1 MTRLSLSKD
10 KIRILLL
17 EGIHPRAVETFHAAG
32 YSSVERLT
40 RALEGDEL
48 LARIAEAHVI
58 GVRSRTQLTE
68 PVLNAA
74 QRLFCVGCFCIGTN
88 QVDLDVARQRGVPV
102 FNAPYSN
109 TRSVAEL
116 VIGEIIMLFRR
127 VHERSVAAHAGVWA
141 KSAEGSREIRGKVL
155 GIVGYGHIGSQL
167 SVLAEAMGME
177 VRYFDI
183 LDKLSLG
190 NARPCGSLEE
200 LLSVSDVV
208 SLHVP
213 GTPQTVDMIRAPQI
227 RAMKR
232 GAYLINA
239 SRGNVVD
246 IDALAAALHEQHV
259 AGAAID
265 VYPVEPKSKEYEL
278 ITPLRGLHQV
288 IMTPHVGGSTQEAQ
302 QDIGVDVAHKLI
314 RYSDTGTTT
323 GAVNFPEV
331 SLPVQDGTTRF
342 LHVHRDEPGVLSQ
355 VNAVFSGRQLNVAG
369 QYLRTEGDV
378 GYVVVDVAGEVDDG
392 TAVRDDLRR
401 IEGTLRVRY
410 LY

>member
-1 MTRLSLSKD
+1 MTRLSLSRD
-10 KIRILLL
+10 KIHVLLL
-17 EGIHPRAVETFHAAG
+17 EGIHPRAVETFQAAG
-32 YSSVERLT
+32 YTRVERLK

-48 LARIAEAHVI
+48 RTRIAEAHVI
-58 GVRSRTQLTE
+58 GVRSRTQLTAE
-68 PVLNAA
+68 VLEAA
-74 QRLFCVGCFCIGTN
+74 QRLFCIGCFCIGTN
-88 QVDLDVARQRGVPV
+88 QVDLEVARQRGVVV

-183 LDKLSLG
+183 ADKLSLG
-190 NARPCGSLEE
+190 NARACGSLDE
-200 LLSVSDVV
+200 LLSISDVV

-213 GTPQTVDMIRAPQI
+213 GTPQTVEMIRAPQI
-227 RAMKR
+227 RAMKP

-246 IDALAAALHEQHV
+246 IDALAAALHEQHL
-259 AGAAID
+259 AGAAVD
-265 VYPVEPKSKEYEL
+265 VYPVEPKSKDHEL
-278 ITPLRGLHQV
+278 LTPLRGLHQV
-288 IMTPHVGGSTQEAQ
+288 IMTPHVGGSTLEAQ
-302 QDIGVDVAHKLI
+302 QDIGVDVASKLI
-314 RYSDTGTTT
+314 RYSDTGATT

-342 LHVHRDEPGVLSQ
+342 LHVHRDVPGVLAR
-355 VNAVFSGRQLNVAG
+355 VNEVFSSRELNVAG

-378 GYVVVDVAGEVDDG
+378 GYVVVDVAGQVEDG
-392 TAVRDDLRR
+392 QAVRDDLRR